1 MRIDALFCRN
11 FFSRTDFAILTAD
24 SGSVRYSTSKHALS
38 ADNDTF
44 IKFPASRKGP
54 STPGAP
60 PMRIDALFC
69 RNFFSR
75 TDFAI
80 LTADSV
86 SVRYSTSKHALSAD
100 NDTFI
105 KIPASRKGPST
116 PGAPPMRID
125 ALFCRN
131 FFSRTDFAILTA
143 DSGSVRY
150 STSKHALSADND
162 TFIKFPASRKGP
174 STPGAPP
181 MRIDALFCRNFFSR
195 TDFAILTADSVSVL
209 QSELQN
215 QFAKKSYD
223 KKGHQSASGVP
234 PGYSV
239 PFLTLGI

>member
-24 SGSVRYSTSKHALS
+24 SGSVRYSTSKHALSADNDTFIKFPASKKGPSTPGAPPMRIDALFCRNFFSRTDFAILTADSVSVRYSTSKHALS

-105 KIPASRKGPST
+105 K
-116 PGAPPMRID
+116 
-125 ALFCRN
+125 
-131 FFSRTDFAILTA
+131 
-143 DSGSVRY
+143 
-150 STSKHALSADND
+150 
-162 TFIKFPASRKGP
+162 FPASRKGP

-181 MRIDALFCRNFFSR
+181 DA
-195 TDFAILTADSVSVL
+195 D
-209 QSELQN
+209 
-215 QFAKKSYD
+215 
-223 KKGHQSASGVP
+223 
-234 PGYSV
+234 
-239 PFLTLGI
+239 